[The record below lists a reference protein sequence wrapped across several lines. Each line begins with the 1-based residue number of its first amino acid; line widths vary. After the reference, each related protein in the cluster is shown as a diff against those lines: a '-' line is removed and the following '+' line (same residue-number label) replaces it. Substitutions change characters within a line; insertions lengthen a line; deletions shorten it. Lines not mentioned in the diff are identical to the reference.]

1 MRLFSS
7 FLALIP
13 AIVMSAQSALS
24 DTAEAVLPAD
34 TVRTAAI
41 SDNHVTPIRLTLD
54 ECIEIALSDN
64 PTIQVAEMEIQR
76 YDYSRKEV
84 LGQLL
89 PTVAFSAAYN
99 RTLAKQV
106 MYMNMSGFGEAMG
119 GGGKPEDDSGETPQS
134 RKGGG
139 DDGIKMGLDNSWQM
153 GFSASMP
160 VIAPQLW
167 KSFKLSDSNILA
179 AIETARASR
188 LSLVNQVKSAY
199 YTLLLAQDSHRVV
212 EENMAMAQFTAD
224 LYRKKHSL
232 GAASEYDVLRADV
245 AVKNVEPDLLQAE
258 IAIKQAKLQL
268 IILMGMDPDVKIEA
282 NDSLKA
288 YESDMYENSLSID
301 RSIYNNTDL
310 RMLDIQTRQLG
321 YTLDMQKA
329 SWWPTVALQAS
340 YSWAS
345 SSDGSPFKNFRWS
358 PYSMIGLSLN
368 LPIFEGG
375 QRWNKIK
382 QARIQLDEMS
392 FQRDNLTR
400 SINVQVD
407 LAIDNINKN
416 IRQIASS
423 SENVKQAA
431 RAHDIAKRSFEIGAA
446 SYLDLR
452 DSEIALTQTQLSYY
466 QSIYNYLIA
475 MSELQYLLGNANID
489 RYTPARNINVKQQ

>member
-1 MRLFSS
+1 MRIFSS
-7 FLALIP
+7 FLAL
-13 AIVMSAQSALS
+13 
-24 DTAEAVLPAD
+24 
-34 TVRTAAI
+34 TAAI
-41 SDNHVTPIRLTLD
+41 SLLAQNAPTDSAAAINPDTIPTTPVAGSQISPIRLTLD

-76 YDYSRKEV
+76 YDYSKKEV

-89 PTVAFSAAYN
+89 PTVGFSAAYN

-106 MYMNMSGFGEAMG
+106 MYMNMGGFGGALG
-119 GGGKPEDDSGETPQS
+119 GDTEGEGDESSQSS
-134 RKGGG
+134 RKGG

-153 GFSASMP
+153 GFSASVP

-167 KSFKLSDSNILA
+167 KSLKLSDSAILA
-179 AIETARASR
+179 SIETARASR

-199 YTLLLAQDSHRVV
+199 YTLLLAQDSYKVV
-212 EENMAMAQFTAD
+212 QENMDMAKFTAD
-224 LYRKKHSL
+224 LYKKKFSL
-232 GAASEYDVLRADV
+232 GAASEYDVLRTDV

-268 IILMGMDPDVKIEA
+268 IILMGMDPDVTIEA
-282 NDSLKA
+282 TDSLQAHEKN
-288 YESDMYENSLSID
+288 MYENSLSID
-301 RSIYNNTDL
+301 RSIHNNTDL
-310 RMLDIQTRQLG
+310 RMLDIQTEQLG
-321 YTLDMQKA
+321 YALDVQKA
-329 SWWPTVALQAS
+329 AWWPTVALSAS
-340 YSWAS
+340 YSWSS

-382 QARIQLDEMS
+382 QARIQLDEMTY
-392 FQRDNLTR
+392 QRDNLTR

-416 IRQIASS
+416 IRQIATS
-423 SENVKQAA
+423 SENVKQAD

-452 DSEIALTQTQLSYY
+452 DSEIALTQTRLTYY

-475 MSELQYLLGNANID
+475 MSELQYLLGNANIEK
-489 RYTPARNINVKQQ
+489 YTPARKIK